1 MIAEENLIFF
11 SGPTRTQHSQNSN
24 RFTVSQAMPSA
35 DSQLKNTVKTSEKPR
50 FSGSS
55 SDKNEFGLVDH
66 NQKSELA
73 IFSRINRYLERLGGE
88 SQGIARVPEDERH
101 DDSFWDT
108 ATMWVGANIV
118 IAAYSIGF
126 LGSTLFGLTL
136 RDSIATIICFDV
148 LGTLPVA
155 ALSTFGPPTGMRQ
168 MVVSRY
174 WLGSVG
180 ARFCASLN
188 AITCIGWSSVN
199 TVAAVNTLHQVN
211 YENYPI
217 PPWAGITLI
226 CLVSWLIALLGYEA
240 IHLYER
246 YGYIPNVIV
255 FFVIC
260 ICLGQDG
267 LMSWETLNSGPVEAA
282 GVLSFGATCYG
293 FAAGWGPYSSD
304 YTCYKPKNT
313 NQFKVFFYIAFWA
326 SLSCIFPM
334 LIGAFSAERIN
345 RSPAYAEMYD
355 QYSTGGVLWMIL
367 VKNKLN
373 GFGQFCMVVLSLS
386 TIANN
391 VPNIYTFS
399 VSAQVMLPY
408 FDKIPQC
415 FWATIITIASI
426 GISIPAFSSFS
437 EYLQDFMNIIAYW
450 ISIYYGIVLAE
461 HLIFRRSYDN
471 YNIDAYNSFVRL
483 PFGISAIFAGLC
495 GVAGTVVGMSQS
507 WYTGPIGAMV
517 GKGGDIGFELS
528 FGFAFIGFVL
538 TRWLERWIYPDE
550 SYVWGTENAWWRFG
564 SKKVKHLVTPPWAR
578 KVDMRL
584 WWAQKTGPA
593 EPGHGGP
600 ADGVYKHNVNDL
612 HGKWTQCRDVED
624 IVSNK

>member
-1 MIAEENLIFF
+1 M
-11 SGPTRTQHSQNSN
+11 ST
-24 RFTVSQAMPSA
+24 A
-35 DSQLKNTVKTSEKPR
+35 DNQLKNTVNTTEKPR
-50 FSGSS
+50 LSGSS
-55 SDKNEFGLVDH
+55 SDEQELGSVDPDQ
-66 NQKSELA
+66 NRFVGFFA
-73 IFSRINRYLERLGGE
+73 RISRFLERLGGE
-88 SQGIARVPEDERH
+88 TKGIARIPEDERH

-108 ATMWVGANIV
+108 ATMWVGANTV

-126 LGSTLFGLTL
+126 LGSTLFGLTI
-136 RDSIATIICFDV
+136 RDSMATIICFDI

-168 MVVSRY
+168 MVLSRY
-174 WLGSVG
+174 WFGSVG
-180 ARFCASLN
+180 ARICAFLN

-211 YENYPI
+211 YKGHPM
-217 PPWAGITLI
+217 PPWAGIFLI
-226 CLVSWLIALLGYEA
+226 GMVSWVIALLGYKV

-246 YGYIPNVIV
+246 YAYIPNVIV

-313 NQFKVFFYIAFWA
+313 NRFKVFFYIVFWA
-326 SLSCIFPM
+326 SISCILPM

-345 RSPAYAEMYD
+345 RSPAYADMYK
-355 QYSTGGVLWMIL
+355 QYSTGGLLWMIL
-367 VKNKLN
+367 VENKLH
-373 GFGQFCMVVLSLS
+373 GFGQFCMVILSLS

-391 VPNIYTFS
+391 VPNLYTFS
-399 VSAQVMLPY
+399 VSAQVVLPY
-408 FDKIPQC
+408 FDMIPQYV
-415 FWATIITIASI
+415 WATVITGASI
-426 GISIPAFSSFS
+426 GISIAAFSSFS

-450 ISIYYGIVLAE
+450 ISFYYGIVLAE
-461 HLIFRRSYDN
+461 HLFFRRSYDN

-495 GVAGTVVGMSQS
+495 GVGGAVVGMSQT
-507 WYTGPIGAMV
+507 WYTGPIGAMI

-528 FGFAFIGFVL
+528 FGFAFVGLVL

-550 SYVWGTENAWWRFG
+550 SYVWGTDNAWWRFG
-564 SKKVKHLVTPPWAR
+564 TKNIKHLVTPSWAR
-578 KVDMRL
+578 KIDTRY
-584 WWAQKTGPA
+584 WWARKTGQAEPGQGGPA
-593 EPGHGGP
+593 E
-600 ADGVYKHNVNDL
+600 GVYKHDVNDM
-612 HGKWTQCRDVED
+612 HGKWLRSRDIEETL
-624 IVSNK
+624 